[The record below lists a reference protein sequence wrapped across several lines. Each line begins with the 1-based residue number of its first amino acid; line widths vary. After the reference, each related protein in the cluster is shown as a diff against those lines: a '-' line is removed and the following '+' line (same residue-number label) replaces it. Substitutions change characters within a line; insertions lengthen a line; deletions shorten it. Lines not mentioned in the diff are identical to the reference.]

1 LPHSIDAQ
9 YSNKRPPSLKDLWHP
24 VERIDDTVPP
34 LEARGNRPL
43 KLTFEHQLKSLVC
56 FHLEEHDSARHLLQ
70 FLEEDEYARE
80 FIAPPDGIKR
90 SSYCEAINTRGL
102 EQIIYV
108 YEKLKEQATQTL
120 PLEHPELGD
129 LVAIDGSLIDAV
141 MSMTWADYRK
151 GAKKAKVHLGFNINQ
166 SIPTKIFFTD
176 GKGDE
181 RPFVSRI
188 LSPGQTGVMDRYY
201 QCHKNFDQ
209 WQEDEKHF
217 VCRIKANTRKTII
230 ESRDLPAASSV
241 FFDAIVLLGTPSVN
255 QTKKEL
261 RLVGYRIGHAEYW
274 VATDRDDL
282 SAEQIAQIYKLRWE
296 IEKFFGWWKQHLK
309 VYHLIARS
317 AYGFMVQ
324 MIAGLITYLLLSI
337 YCQKHY
343 QERVSIKRVR
353 ELRIKIQNE
362 TRELKLENDEICR
375 HDHFT
380 QTHAKT

>member
-1 LPHSIDAQ
+1 MPHTIDA
-9 YSNKRPPSLKDLWHP
+9 SVSKKKPLHLEKLWQP
-24 VERIDDTVPP
+24 VERFDDTIPT

-70 FLEEDEYARE
+70 FLEEDDYARE

-102 EQIIYV
+102 EQLIYV
-108 YEKLKEQATQTL
+108 YEKLNEQATQTV
-120 PLEHPELGD
+120 PAEHSELGD

-141 MSMTWADYRK
+141 LSMMWADYRQ

-166 SIPTKIFFTD
+166 SIPGKIFFTD

-209 WQEDEKHF
+209 WQEDNKHF
-217 VCRIKANTRKTII
+217 VCRIKANTKKTII
-230 ESRDLPAASSV
+230 ESRELPANSIV
-241 FFDAIVLLGTPSVN
+241 FFDAIVFLGTPYVN

-261 RLVGYRIGHAEYW
+261 RLVGYRIGQAQYW
-274 VATDRDDL
+274 VATDRYDL
-282 SAEQIAQIYKLRWE
+282 TAEQIALIYKLRWE

-324 MIAGLITYLLLSI
+324 MVAGLITYLLLAI
-337 YCQKHY
+337 YCQKQY

-353 ELRIKIQNE
+353 ELRIKIINE
-362 TRELKLENDEICR
+362 TRELKLEKNSICNHEQIGR
-375 HDHFT
+375 AHV
-380 QTHAKT
+380 

>member
-34 LEARGNRPL
+34 LEARGHRPL

-230 ESRDLPAASSV
+230 ESRDLPADSMV

-261 RLVGYRIGHAEYW
+261 RLVGYRIGHAAYW
-274 VATDRDDL
+274 VATDRSDL
-282 SAEQIAQIYKLRWE
+282 SAEQIALIYKLRWE
-296 IEKFFGWWKQHLK
+296 IEKFFGWWKQHLR

-317 AYGFMVQ
+317 QYGFMVQ

-343 QERVSIKRVR
+343 RERVSIKRVR
-353 ELRIKIQNE
+353 ELLIKIQNE
-362 TRELKLENDEICR
+362 ARGLDYNEIDI
-375 HDHFT
+375 HE
-380 QTHAKT
+380 QLTHLYAKT